1 MFLDILG
8 LIRKTGGGSRER
20 EFLCD
25 LERREVLFCFTWK
38 ERFQKEKKRWREGKK
53 ACLKLNQTRVKSL
66 AHITRNL

>member
-38 ERFQKEKKRWREGKK
+38 ERFQKEKKKMERRKE
-53 ACLKLNQTRVKSL
+53 SL
-66 AHITRNL
+66 FETEPD